1 MLSISEIINIIGI
14 IKKDNNIKENSP
26 LYGSNAILDSLN
38 FIELCISLEDKSNE
52 LGFTFEWNT
61 EKTINR
67 IDEIFKNP
75 RTLTIEFNN
84 QMHNS
89 KTL

>member
-1 MLSISEIINIIGI
+1 MLSISEIIKVIGI
-14 IKKDNNIKENSP
+14 IKKDKNIKEDTP
-26 LYGSNAILDSLN
+26 LYGINAILDSLN
-38 FIELCISLEDKSNE
+38 FVELCIFLEDKSNE

-67 IDEIFKNP
+67 IDQIFKNP

-84 QMHNS
+84 QMLNS